1 MSGTPYMAGPFTLEV
16 AGGEEA
22 CIDLNIPWRGTIAAI
37 KFNHASGVDADCDF
51 ELYTKAEAC
60 PPTSSSSGSS
70 LSSSAA
76 AAPNR
81 ALFSVFG
88 EKNYVAGTP
97 FAEFNQSYPYVN
109 QDSKASDPT
118 RKLYLR
124 IIATGTGV
132 KVYELALEILTSQLG

>member
-1 MSGTPYMAGPFTLEV
+1 MSGTPYMAGPFALEV
-16 AGGEEA
+16 VGGEEA
-22 CIDLNIPWRGTIAAI
+22 CIDLNVPWRGTISAV
-37 KFNHASGVDADCDF
+37 KFNQASGVDADCDF

-70 LSSSAA
+70 MSSSAA

-88 EKNYVAGTP
+88 EKSCTAGAS
-97 FAEFNQSYPYVN
+97 FAEFNKSYSYVN
-109 QDSKASDPT
+109 QDSKASVPT

-132 KVYELALEILTSQLG
+132 KVYELALEILTSPLG

>member
-1 MSGTPYMAGPFTLEV
+1 MNGTPYMAGPFVLEV
-16 AGGEEA
+16 IGGEEA
-22 CIDLNIPWRGTIAAI
+22 CIDLNVPWRGTIGAI
-37 KFNHASGVDADCDF
+37 KLNHAGGVDADCDF

-70 LSSSAA
+70 MSSSVA

-88 EKNYVAGTP
+88 EKSYTAGTS
-97 FAEFNQSYPYVN
+97 FAEFGKSYSYVN

-118 RKLYLR
+118 RRLYLR
-124 IIATGTGV
+124 IIAAGTGV